1 MKATDRTVLSRDNRR
16 LIIGPITKKD
26 AGAYRCEVSNTFI
39 SRLSDPVS
47 LLYSVS
53 DPSSLLALLVGDFLN
68 FFLF

>member
-47 LLYSVS
+47 LAVLCE
-53 DPSSLLALLVGDFLN
+53 
-68 FFLF
+68 